1 MLKTACLELF
11 LGQQHFSNGIVD
23 FYLAMISAIK
33 PDKDTNWRKV
43 YSYKSNYCDQLTR
56 GSGSL
61 DKENERSINLNS
73 YDLLLF
79 PILMKRPWKWSLVA
93 IDLKYKTICLYQT
106 KQWNEEFSTESIAKL
121 LNNYGKKMNLDLKKD
136 FREIFLEDNY
146 LSQDARIFPH
156 SNFDSGAFVCTC
168 AKYLS
173 HDKKPYYKQT
183 NSLKYRHKIM
193 LEVIADSLKPTH
205 SNK

>member
-1 MLKTACLELF
+1 MAANYELF
-11 LGQQHFSNGIVD
+11 LGKQSFSNGLVD
-23 FYLAMISAIK
+23 FYLAMISAQK
-33 PDKDTNWRKV
+33 SDKNLKWPKI
-43 YSYKSNYCDQLTR
+43 YAYKSNYCDQLMR
-56 GSGSL
+56 GCENV
-61 DKENERSINLNS
+61 DKENERSIDLHS

-106 KQWNEEFSTESIAKL
+106 KPWDEEFTIEPITKL
-121 LNNYGKKMNLDLKKD
+121 LNNYGQKMNLDLKKD

-146 LSQDARIFPH
+146 LSQDARIYPH

-173 HDKKPYYKQT
+173 RDKKPYYKQT
-183 NSLKYRHKIM
+183 NGLKYRHKIM